1 MTKTAKVTFKMDTD
15 SMELTYESLKL
26 EGVNTTALNIDDIK
40 FMNTL
45 SNKILDIYGEEPQEE
60 TPVVTLE
67 ELENLTN
74 PEIL

>member
-60 TPVVTLE
+60 TPGVTLE